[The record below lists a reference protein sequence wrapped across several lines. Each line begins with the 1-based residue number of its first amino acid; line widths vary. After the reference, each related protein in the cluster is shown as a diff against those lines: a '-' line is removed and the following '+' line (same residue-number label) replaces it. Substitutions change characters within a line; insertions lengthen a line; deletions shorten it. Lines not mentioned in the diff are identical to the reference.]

1 MLRNISFL
9 SYITCC
15 LIAFTVRFVCARSNL
30 TCLKRRA
37 QIEEN
42 MPPKPII
49 STEDILSAA
58 LALVKNEGIE
68 SVNARSLA
76 DMLGC
81 STKPLFRLFKNMDEL
96 KQELLLR
103 INKYCSDYLLEYKDF
118 DKDYIGA
125 ALRYISFANNEP
137 NLFKALFMSGK
148 ITKTTI
154 SDMLTD
160 NDIEKLLDEISATS
174 EISKND
180 AKTVYKKMWL
190 LSHGIASIMATNAGS
205 IKLEDAE
212 EILKDAYRGFVLSIH
227 YGGKGNATSK

>member
-1 MLRNISFL
+1 MLLNSF
-9 SYITCC
+9 YC
-15 LIAFTVRFVCARSNL
+15 LICTRTFKPDL
-30 TCLKRRA
+30 LKRRA

-49 STEDILSAA
+49 SKEDILSTA
-58 LALVKNEGIE
+58 LTLVRADGIE

-76 DMLGC
+76 DLLGC
-81 STKPLFRLFKNMDEL
+81 STKPLFRLFKNMEEL
-96 KQELLLR
+96 KQELLSL

-137 NLFKALFMSGK
+137 NLFKALFMNGK
-148 ITKTTI
+148 ITRTTI

-160 NDIEKLLDEISATS
+160 NDIEKLLDEIANNS

-180 AKTVYKKMWL
+180 AKEVYKKMWL
-190 LSHGIASIMATNAGS
+190 LSHGIASIMATNPSS

-212 EILKDAYRGFVLSIH
+212 EILKDAYRGFLLSIR
-227 YGGKGNATSK
+227 YGGEGNATSK